1 MSAAAT
7 WAIIPVKAL
16 PAAKQRLATV
26 LPPLARQQLVLTML
40 RRVLSAVAEAGAIE
54 RTLVVTPD
62 ATVAELAL
70 GEGARVLREGR
81 ARGLNAAVRAG
92 LARAVAGAA
101 RRALVLPADVPLITA
116 TELASLLGS
125 AAAGGSP
132 RLTLVPAADGEGTN
146 AMLLVPPTA
155 IKPSFGPGSYM
166 RHLAQALARRLDVE
180 VLHLPGLASDIDCPR
195 DLERLI
201 DPARQL
207 AHFQFLVQH
216 VMKAA
221 PEETFPAGAE
231 GR

>member
-16 PAAKQRLATV
+16 PAAKQRLAAV

-40 RRVLSAVAEAGAIE
+40 RSVLTALAEAGGVD

-62 ATVAELAL
+62 ARVAELAS
-70 GEGARVLREGR
+70 GEGADVLREGR
-81 ARGLNAAVRAG
+81 GRGLNAAVRAG

-116 TELASLLGS
+116 TELQRLLGS

-132 RLTLVPAADGEGTN
+132 RATLVPAADGEGTN
-146 AMLLVPPTA
+146 ALLLVPPTA
-155 IKPSFGPGSYM
+155 IKPAFGPGSYM
-166 RHLAQALARRLDVE
+166 RHLAQALARCLDVE
-180 VLHLPGLASDIDCPR
+180 VLHLPGLAKDIDCPR
-195 DLERLI
+195 DLEQLI

-207 AHFQFLVQH
+207 PHFQFLRQH
-216 VMKAA
+216 AMKAA
-221 PEETFPAGAE
+221 PGLIFPAGAQ
-231 GR
+231 RR